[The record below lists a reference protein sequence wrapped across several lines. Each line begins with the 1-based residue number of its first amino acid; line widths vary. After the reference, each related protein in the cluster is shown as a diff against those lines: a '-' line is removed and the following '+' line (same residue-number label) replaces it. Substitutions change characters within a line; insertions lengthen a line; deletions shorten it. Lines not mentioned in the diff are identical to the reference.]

1 MSQSL
6 FLSNCTADAIAVA
19 ATKLASG
26 VLVAF
31 PTETVYGIG
40 ADAENFDAISR
51 MYAVKNRPADHPV
64 IVHIAEL
71 DDVDYWA
78 IDVPEYAISLMR
90 DYWPG
95 PMTLLL
101 KRSSH
106 AKDFVTGNQEIVG
119 LRMPAHT
126 VALNL
131 LKEFRKVGGHG
142 VAAPSA
148 NRYGAVSPTTA
159 EAARSELQEFLQP
172 NDQILDGGACTVG
185 VESTI
190 IDCTG
195 DAPRILRPG
204 GITPEMIEESTGL
217 TPTFVVA
224 TDADEI
230 RVSGSLEKHYSPAAK
245 VLLDQTPVSGQG
257 FIAPSRRVTPT
268 GVKRLAAPKNIDE
281 FARDLYAALRK
292 ADELGL
298 DEVVVEQPTGDG
310 LAIAIR
316 DRLLRASKGR

>member
-1 MSQSL
+1 MSAIISQCSL
-6 FLSNCTADAIAVA
+6 DVLQKA
-19 ATKLASG
+19 AENLKSG
-26 VLVAF
+26 GLVVF

-78 IDVPEYAISLMR
+78 VDVPEYAISLMR

-159 EAARSELQEFLQP
+159 EAARSELQEFLHP
-172 NDQILDGGACTVG
+172 SDQILDGGPSLVG

-190 IDCTG
+190 IDCTKENP
-195 DAPRILRPG
+195 AILRPG
-204 GITPEMIEESTGL
+204 AITAEMIEQSTGII
-217 TPTFVVA
+217 VVEPEG
-224 TDADEI
+224 TKVK
-230 RVSGSLEKHYSPAAK
+230 VSGSHKQHYSPDAK
-245 VLLDQTPVSGQG
+245 VLIGGEAKPGNGLIAMSEVATP
-257 FIAPSRRVTPT
+257 A
-268 GVKRLAAPKNIDE
+268 GVIRLAAPKTLE
-281 FARDLYAALRK
+281 EYARTLYAALRA
-292 ADELGL
+292 ADAQKLAEIN
-298 DEVVVEQPTGDG
+298 VVMPEGNG
-310 LAIAIR
+310 LAVAIR
-316 DRLLRASKGR
+316 DRITRAAATL

>member
-1 MSQSL
+1 MSAIISQCSL
-6 FLSNCTADAIAVA
+6 DVLQKA
-19 ATKLASG
+19 AENLKSG
-26 VLVAF
+26 GLVVF

-78 IDVPEYAISLMR
+78 VDVPEYAISLMR

-159 EAARSELQEFLQP
+159 EAARSELQEFLHP
-172 NDQILDGGACTVG
+172 SDQILDGGPSLVG

-190 IDCTG
+190 IDCTNEN
-195 DAPRILRPG
+195 PSILRPG
-204 GITPEMIEESTGL
+204 AVTAEMVEVSTGII
-217 TPTFVVA
+217 VVEPED
-224 TDADEI
+224 TKV
-230 RVSGSLEKHYSPAAK
+230 RVSGSHKQHYSPSAK
-245 VLLDQTPVSGQG
+245 VVIGDSAKAGEGL
-257 FIAPSRRVTPT
+257 IAPSAVETPE
-268 GVKRLAAPKNIDE
+268 GVVRLAAPKSIE
-281 FARDLYAALRK
+281 EYARVLYAALRD
-292 ADELGL
+292 ADLR
-298 DEVVVEQPTGDG
+298 DISVVNVVLPSGEG
-310 LAIAIR
+310 LAVAIR
-316 DRLLRASKGR
+316 DRITRAAAQS